1 MSLSEE
7 GLVGGPRDLSGPK
20 LDPIPEDRQGP
31 DHPEDRAAGHRPRG
45 HPRARRRSRP
55 FLSLQKLPP
64 DRRVD
69 QRRRRASEAAPGG
82 LLRAELLNEAAG
94 VTHSS
99 CLVELTN
106 ERRRRA
112 SGALQ
117 VHPRPRFAC
126 PSFAGHPCDLTLRP
140 AQQASPH
147 ALASVPTA
155 IRSPVGRCPESAAE
169 YVELTQPRLNCLA
182 DLSGH
187 TVHTVSGACGGPHY
201 H

>member
-1 MSLSEE
+1 M
-7 GLVGGPRDLSGPK
+7 
-20 LDPIPEDRQGP
+20 
-31 DHPEDRAAGHRPRG
+31 
-45 HPRARRRSRP
+45 
-55 FLSLQKLPP
+55 
-64 DRRVD
+64 
-69 QRRRRASEAAPGG
+69 
-82 LLRAELLNEAAG
+82 
-94 VTHSS
+94 
-99 CLVELTN
+99 ELTN

-140 AQQASPH
+140 TQQASPH

-201 H
+201 HVQHSLWVDVCFDILTFGSRGMARGAALLETKSDLQAMAVRGLQFRGPGAALEQSCRRLKFEQARTNAQ